1 MYATQ
6 YCGYCI
12 RARRLLE
19 QKKVKYREIRVD
31 NARDLWLEMETRSGR
46 RTVPQLFIDGHT
58 IGGFTELYALDQ
70 SGELDRLLYPQDS
83 SGAQEQV

>member
-1 MYATQ
+1 MYATK
-6 YCGYCI
+6 YCGYCV

-46 RTVPQLFIDGHT
+46 RTVPQVFIDGHT